1 MTVEIRPIDPAELEA
16 WESAMRVGF
25 HQPEPKPDDARARAE
40 HFAGEMDWPRA
51 HGAFDGGR
59 VVATFRSYATE
70 LTVPGGVVTADAV
83 TNVTVAPTHR
93 RRGILSTLMRDD
105 LAAAGARGE
114 PVAILVASEWPI
126 YGRYGFGPA
135 VDIVEIELDA
145 RLARFAMP
153 GDGQVAMVSPQELR
167 EAAPAVYEA
176 HRSATPGAIERSGAW
191 WDRRLG
197 LVEGFDAEAT

>member
-51 HGAFDGGR
+51 LGAFDGGR

-70 LTVPGGVVTADAV
+70 LTVPGGTVRADAV

-93 RRGILSTLMRDD
+93 RRGLLSRVRRP
-105 LAAAGARGE
+105 APAGGPGGGE
-114 PVAILVASEWPI
+114 PVAILIASEWPI

-135 VDIVEIELDA
+135 VDMVEL
-145 RLARFAMP
+145 
-153 GDGQVAMVSPQELR
+153 
-167 EAAPAVYEA
+167 
-176 HRSATPGAIERSGAW
+176 
-191 WDRRLG
+191 
-197 LVEGFDAEAT
+197 